1 MNDDLGTPGAVAVL
15 HNAVREGNHALDAAD
30 QDQISRSLDAVAG
43 MLMIL
48 GLDAGGAA
56 WRPDGDDQQL
66 AAVVDGLVAELI
78 KQRADAR
85 ARKDFAAADAI
96 RDSLAASGID
106 VSDTPQG
113 PRWSVRRSD
122 PR

>member
-1 MNDDLGTPGAVAVL
+1 
-15 HNAVREGNHALDAAD
+15 
-30 QDQISRSLDAVAG
+30 
-43 MLMIL
+43 MIL

-56 WRPDGDDQQL
+56 WRSGGDDQQL

-96 RDSLAASGID
+96 RDSLAESGMD
-106 VSDTPQG
+106 VSDTPHG
-113 PRWSVRRSD
+113 PRWSVRRGD

>member
-1 MNDDLGTPGAVAVL
+1 M
-15 HNAVREGNHALDAAD
+15 
-30 QDQISRSLDAVAG
+30 
-43 MLMIL
+43 
-48 GLDAGGAA
+48 
-56 WRPDGDDQQL
+56 
-66 AAVVDGLVAELI
+66 VDGLVAELI

-96 RDSLAASGID
+96 RDSLAASGVE

-122 PR
+122 HDDSVVLGARSRSRCGLVRATSD

>member
-1 MNDDLGTPGAVAVL
+1 
-15 HNAVREGNHALDAAD
+15 
-30 QDQISRSLDAVAG
+30 
-43 MLMIL
+43 MIL

-56 WRPDGDDQQL
+56 WRSGGDDQQL

-96 RDSLAASGID
+96 RDSLAESGID

-113 PRWSVRRSD
+113 PRWSVRRGD

>member
-1 MNDDLGTPGAVAVL
+1 
-15 HNAVREGNHALDAAD
+15 
-30 QDQISRSLDAVAG
+30 

-48 GLDAGGAA
+48 GLDAGGVA
-56 WRPDGDDQQL
+56 WRSGGDDQQL

-96 RDSLAASGID
+96 RDSLAESGID

-113 PRWSVRRSD
+113 PRWSVRRSH